1 MKECLLPGRIAHV
14 PFWEAVGPLRGNH
27 AADRTVLSRPAG
39 LEQVVGSL
47 KGAAGVCGLVRPSS
61 GQMLAN

>member
-1 MKECLLPGRIAHV
+1 MFAAGTGRPRPLLGS
-14 PFWEAVGPLRGNH
+14 RGALERNH

-47 KGAAGVCGLVRPSS
+47 KSAAGVTGLVRPSS
-61 GQMLAN
+61 GQMFAN